1 MSIPTVSLVRPPA
14 AYRLPA
20 QTTFG
25 PRLLDSFEFVWVL
38 AGSAEVRL
46 DDHTH
51 ILRPGQLQLSRP
63 GMVDF
68 YTWRGRRCAH
78 AFAHFTVEDF
88 GRLPPPETWR
98 LTRQIPANG
107 SLTGLLADLVR
118 LHANHQREEA
128 NIVTAM
134 LLDRFVLGSAD
145 EASNLF
151 ATDPFAAGLIQV
163 LRRAWP
169 QGDTPQ
175 VSVSELADSL
185 ALSRSHTT
193 RLAIQTFGLPPREL
207 IEMLRLSRAATLL
220 RRTNTP
226 IKAIAT
232 SCGFTD
238 QFHFAKRFRHVYQ
251 TSPSRYRAGEGDPP
265 EEPLAR
271 SSAALTDLA
280 RFVIST

>member
-1 MSIPTVSLVRPPA
+1 MSLVRPPA

-25 PRLLDSFEFVWVL
+25 PRTLDSFEFVWVL
-38 AGSAEVRL
+38 AGSAEVKL
-46 DDHTH
+46 DDHIH
-51 ILRPGQLQLSRP
+51 VLAPGQLQLSRP

-78 AFAHFTVEDF
+78 AFAHFTVDDF
-88 GRLPPPETWR
+88 GRLPSPDSWP
-98 LTRQIPANG
+98 LTRDIPANG

-118 LHANHQREEA
+118 LHGNHQREEA
-128 NIVTAM
+128 NVVTAM

-145 EASNLF
+145 ESSNLF
-151 ATDPFAAGLIQV
+151 ATDPFVAGVIQV
-163 LRRAWP
+163 LRRSWDE
-169 QGDTPQ
+169 GDTPQ
-175 VSVSELADSL
+175 VSVTALASSL

-193 RLAIQTFGLPPREL
+193 RLAIKTFGLPPREM
-207 IEMLRLSRAATLL
+207 IETLRMSRAATLL
-220 RRTNTP
+220 RRTNSP
-226 IKAIAT
+226 IKAVAT

-238 QFHFAKRFRHVYQ
+238 QFHFAKRFRHIYR
-251 TSPSRYRAGEGDPP
+251 TSPSRYRAGEGGPP

-271 SSAALTDLA
+271 TSVMLTDLA